1 MATLET
7 AKGSRKAARRK
18 VHGKSILYFLKTT
31 FRNNRPLIYSIN
43 LLAGA
48 ALFVVSAASFDISLY
63 SLCNNS
69 KPTINYPNYIIFP
82 SFCTSLSTTYCIRPR
97 RFSAASASKLY
108 AFQRTPT
115 VSERLANL
123 CFNIADIQNLHEKC
137 IQAALSLGLDVATM
151 ESDMQSGQTS
161 EVTNVSINAL
171 SAKSVEGEAIFQ
183 EFEDSILVIAQSLA
197 EKFSTQPNT
206 FFSSEYWGGA
216 TVQGNLTLFKKIVVR
231 LEPEIEALHDVVM
244 SVRNHLVFYEDDLGE
259 LLVDETGKWRRL
271 IREYSLER
279 RFDEIESLEKRI
291 KVQKHE
297 IGTLVVAFR
306 EARKDIGTRKQTAN
320 SRLPE
325 G

>member
-1 MATLET
+1 MRQEIEISDHKL
-7 AKGSRKAARRK
+7 G
-18 VHGKSILYFLKTT
+18 G
-31 FRNNRPLIYSIN
+31 N
-43 LLAGA
+43 
-48 ALFVVSAASFDISLY
+48 AL
-63 SLCNNS
+63 
-69 KPTINYPNYIIFP
+69 NYPVAGH
-82 SFCTSLSTTYCIRPR
+82 R
-97 RFSAASASKLY
+97 A
-108 AFQRTPT
+108 
-115 VSERLANL
+115 LANPY
-123 CFNIADIQNLHEKC
+123 Q
-137 IQAALSLGLDVATM
+137 
-151 ESDMQSGQTS
+151 QTS

-216 TVQGNLTLFKKIVVR
+216 TLQGNLTLFQKIVVR